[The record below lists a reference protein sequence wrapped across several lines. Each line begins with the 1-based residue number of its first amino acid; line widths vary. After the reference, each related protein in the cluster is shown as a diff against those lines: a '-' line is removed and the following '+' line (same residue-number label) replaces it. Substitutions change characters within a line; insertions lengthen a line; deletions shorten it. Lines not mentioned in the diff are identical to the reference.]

1 MKKIITQ
8 SNFKIISSTY
18 KNKIEELKRTNDIDA
33 KKKIEDEKINYWN
46 KVVALEKETNFANF
60 KEINTYRKIKIKYTN
75 KNFEIN
81 KDNKLLK
88 FEQKFNKTQQI
99 DKINNEASVLTQKV
113 IFNSFKIFII
123 NIYFKIINLFYKKK
137 NKIVNYKYNK
147 LLEKQILFTNTMA
160 GETFWKKFTR
170 KSIQGTFLFFMA
182 VIIIFPF
189 YWMILT
195 SVRGLD
201 EFDPLSPTSFFPN
214 SLTWDAYE
222 KLFEYVGGSS
232 SMFKVTMQRF
242 FINSILISFATT
254 ILQLLVSVVAGFGL
268 ANWKTKPQGVILIVM
283 FATVMVPGEAM
294 IIGQYIY
301 IVQLGLKNT
310 FWSLVVPFISNVF
323 SIYLMANAFSNV
335 GRSVKSAA
343 KVDGLSTFKYF
354 WKVALPSVRSTIV
367 TSFIISLIS
376 SWNAVLWPTMVL
388 GSNSEWVTLPMLLW
402 NLMSVQGGIPGDLL
416 ENYARDPQNLKMA
429 GAVASILP
437 MIIIFVFANK
447 LIIKG
452 ISRDRGDKG

>member
-1 MKKIITQ
+1 MKKPIIQ
-8 SNFKIISSTY
+8 SKFKIISLAY
-18 KNKIEELKRTNDIDA
+18 KNKIEEM
-33 KKKIEDEKINYWN
+33 KKEKNVEKIKLEQERNDYWN
-46 KVVALEKETNFANF
+46 EVISIDKNNSFSSF
-60 KEINTYRKIKIKYTN
+60 KEVNAYRRIKIRCIN
-75 KNFEIN
+75 KNFTIDKN
-81 KDNKLLK
+81 IKLSK
-88 FEQKFNKTQQI
+88 EEQKYNKTLEI
-99 DKINNEASVLTQKV
+99 DKINSEANHLARKITFNPFN
-113 IFNSFKIFII
+113 IFFII
-123 NIYFKIINLFYKKK
+123 IFFKFLNIFYKRK
-137 NKIVNYKYNK
+137 NKFINYKYNK
-147 LLEKQILFTNTMA
+147 LLQKQIIFTNTMA
-160 GETFWKKFTR
+160 GETFWKKVLR
-170 KSIQGTFLFFMA
+170 KIIQGTFLFVMA
-182 VIIIFPF
+182 IIIIFPF

-201 EFDPLSPTSFFPN
+201 EFDPLAPTSFFP
-214 SLTWDAYE
+214 SSYTWEAYR

-242 FINSILISFATT
+242 FINSILISFTTT
-254 ILQLLVSVVAGFGL
+254 ILQLLISIIAGFGL
-268 ANWKTKPQGVILIVM
+268 ANWKTKPQGIILIVM

-294 IIGQYIY
+294 LIGQYIY

-323 SIYLMANAFSNV
+323 TIYLMANAFSSV
-335 GRSVKSAA
+335 GKSVKSAA

-354 WKVALPSVRSTIV
+354 WKVALPSVRSTII

-402 NLMSVQGGIPGDLL
+402 NLMSIQGGEQGDIL
-416 ENYARDPQNLKMA
+416 EHFARDPQNLKMA
-429 GAVASILP
+429 GAVVSIMP
-437 MIIIFVFANK
+437 MIIVFIFANK